1 MDANTLL
8 RTQIASRLIC
18 ESRQIAIGPTGSS
31 GPTGPIGSTGPTGP
45 TGSTGPTGRTGPT
58 GPTGSTGP
66 SGPTGPSGI
75 SNMIPGAIKALTL
88 YLNYDANVNPPTLS
102 GVYIP
107 PGFFTTS
114 ASPGLAAGGTFTSN
128 QGTDLVFTGG
138 NSITM
143 NNTTYA
149 FCASIA
155 LSGYTLTG
163 GGQWNPSPAGA
174 IGNTKVYYSQTT
186 DNSII
191 LNGLTLTNINGA
203 NILTPAPSG
212 TAAGFYA
219 TVTLFYV

>member
-18 ESRQIAIGPTGSS
+18 ESRQIAIGPTGPA
-31 GPTGPIGSTGPTGP
+31 GPVGT
-45 TGSTGPTGRTGPT
+45 
-58 GPTGSTGP
+58 
-66 SGPTGPSGI
+66 
-75 SNMIPGAIKALTL
+75 SNTIPGAMKAFTI
-88 YLNYDANVNPPTLS
+88 YLNYDPTINPPTLS

-107 PGFFTTS
+107 PGFFTS
-114 ASPGLAAGGTFTSN
+114 AASPGLSAGGTFIAN

-149 FCASIA
+149 FCTSIA
-155 LSGYTLTG
+155 ASGYTLTG

-174 IGNTKVYYSQTT
+174 IGNTKIYYSQTT

-203 NILTPAPSG
+203 NILSAAPTG

-219 TVTLFYV
+219 TITIFYV